1 MDSSSIKGF
10 YETYGDRIVEKR
22 LDSPY
27 PLRRYAHR
35 MGYETIAKFVQPG
48 ETVLDAGC
56 GEGVLSWYLAERGAQ
71 VTAVDISK
79 PNIENARAFLKK
91 KGVLDRVTV
100 LLGDAESLPFPDA
113 SFDWVV
119 SSHVLEHLPD
129 FEKGLSEIRRVAKKK
144 AIVALPTCLSLASA
158 SQLGGADFW
167 RLSKRAVVALPRGIL
182 RILFSLGRE
191 GVQEGYAGVGEL
203 PHVWRYP
210 WVMRR
215 RLEKGGFLIKRFEA
229 ATIMLPYFKS
239 FLPIVKWLDRYKHLP
254 FLRNLGYGS
263 IALLEKDRQGT
274 R

>member
-1 MDSSSIKGF
+1 MDSREIKDF
-10 YETYGDRIVEKR
+10 YQTYGDRIVEKR

-35 MGYETIAKFVQPG
+35 TGYESIAKFVKPG

-56 GEGVLSWYLAERGAQ
+56 GEGVLSWYLAERGAK
-71 VTAVDISK
+71 VTAMDISA
-79 PNIENARAFLKK
+79 PNVENARAFLEK

-100 LLGDAESLPFPDA
+100 LQGDAEKLPFPDA

-129 FEKGLSEIRRVAKKK
+129 FDKGLSEIRRVAKMR
-144 AIVALPTCLSLASA
+144 AIVALPTCLNLAAA

-167 RLSKRAVVALPRGIL
+167 RVSKRALVALPWGVL
-182 RILFSLGRE
+182 RIVGNLGRE

-215 RLEKGGFLIKRFEA
+215 RLEKGGFRISRFEA
-229 ATIMLPYFKS
+229 SAIMLPYLNV
-239 FLPIVKWLDRYKHLP
+239 FLPLVKALDRHKHRP
-254 FLRNLGYGS
+254 ILRDLGYGS
-263 IALLEKDRQGT
+263 VAVLEKR
-274 R
+274 